1 MLLQISNVHMNC
13 KRFKLLRIVWPIL
26 LVMINNCLPT
36 LGKLDSKKDELLL
49 NLLNCKECSATNPS
63 VASPVFS
70 PAAGSYNTNQS
81 LTLTT
86 TTVGATI
93 CYTDDLS
100 LPTCNL
106 SSCSNGSQYLIP
118 ISITATTTI
127 KAIGCATDLMNSP
140 VVSAVFKIDTTPTA
154 AVASFSSSA
163 GASQVNLSWTNP
175 ADPDFASVR
184 ILQKLGGP
192 SIDENDGLIIYT
204 GTGTAFID
212 TGLTNGTTYY
222 YTAFAFDLSGNVSNR
237 SDTSAMPIAGAAD
250 SPTFTPPTGTYNSTQ
265 TVSLTTTTPSA
276 TICYTINGTNPTC
289 SGSCILGTPYTVPVS
304 ISTTTIIKGIVCATG
319 YTPSPVSQATITIDT
334 IPPSPVTNLTLIPND
349 DTLNLTW
356 TNPGDSDFDS
366 VTIVR
371 KTSSAPANKTDGTVV
386 YHGNLQLAF
395 DAGPL
400 TPSTEYF
407 YAAFAEDTVGNVSA
421 ATTDS
426 ATLMK
431 PWMVNG
437 LITASYPTQFL
448 GVAKDSSSI
457 LVVGTQNSTNTYNYG
472 NSIAYTGTHTT
483 NNAILI
489 RYDNSGPVNIVGESG
504 DSSNWARFNSVAVDS
519 VGNIYVA
526 GYIQG
531 ATTNDDFTF
540 GSYTIKSLC
549 PYGQTPF
556 VAKLNAAFTYQ
567 WVKTVSACGGYADFV
582 SIAVSSSG
590 NDIYVVGSQGGNL
603 NYNYGSGVI
612 NGASN
617 SINSVIVKYNNSGV
631 TQWTR
636 TVTSALGNPDTG
648 FKSVT
653 VDTSGNVYIAGY
665 QNTTAAIKYQGDSGT
680 ISGAS
685 PFSNPVIVKYDSSGV
700 FQWARTI
707 TGGSSNAV
715 FQAITAASTT
725 LYVVGYQE
733 GSSNYEYK
741 AAAPGVSATG
751 QSSGSNAVIVAYNNS
766 GVAQWARTTVAP
778 SSLTSKSE
786 FKSVTTDGSGNIY
799 AVGAQYSTDAF
810 SYGASALATATAAG
824 NNSLIVKYN
833 SLGVA
838 KWAKTIASGSTDA
851 LFYGVVV
858 DNSNKLCAVGVQSD
872 PMAYKY
878 GNLTLTGIVTG
889 PNSVLV
895 RYE

>member
-1 MLLQISNVHMNC
+1 MLWQISNIHMNS

-26 LVMINNCLPT
+26 IVVGVNNCLPT
-36 LGKLDSKKDELLL
+36 LGKLDSKKDEILL

-81 LTLTT
+81 VTLTT

-106 SSCSNGSQYLIP
+106 SSCSNGSQYVTP
-118 ISITATTTI
+118 ISITVTTTI
-127 KAIGCATDLMNSP
+127 KAIGCATDLINSA
-140 VVSAVFKIDTTPTA
+140 VVSANYKIDTTPTA

-175 ADPDFASVR
+175 PDPDFASIR
-184 ILQKLGGP
+184 ILQKLGGS
-192 SIDENDGLIIYT
+192 SIDENDGLIIYS
-204 GTGTAFID
+204 GTGNAFID

-222 YTAFAFDLSGNVSNR
+222 YTAFAFDLSGNVSPR
-237 SDTSAMPIAGAAD
+237 ADTSAIPIAGAAD

-276 TICYTINGTNPTC
+276 TICYTTNGIDPTC
-289 SGSCILGTPYTVPVS
+289 SGSCMIGTQYTVPVS
-304 ISTTTIIKGIVCATG
+304 ISTTTTLKGIVCATG

-334 IPPSPVTNLTLIPND
+334 IPPGPVTNLTLIPND

-356 TNPGDSDFDS
+356 TNPVDSDFDS

-371 KTSSAPANKTDGTVV
+371 KTSSAPTSKTDGTVV

-400 TPSTEYF
+400 NPSTEYF
-407 YAAFAEDTVGNVSA
+407 YAAFAEDTVGNVSV

-426 ATLMK
+426 TTLMK

-437 LITASYPTQFL
+437 LIAASYPTQFL

-457 LVVGTQNSTNTYNYG
+457 LVVGTQNGTNSYNYG
-472 NSIAYTGTHTT
+472 NSINYTGTHTT

-489 RYDNSGPVNIVGESG
+489 RYDNSGATNIVGESG
-504 DSSNWARFNSVAVDS
+504 DSSNFARFNSVAVDS
-519 VGNIYVA
+519 IGNIYVA
-526 GYIQG
+526 GYIKG
-531 ATTNDDFTF
+531 AITDDFTF
-540 GSYTIKSLC
+540 GSYTIKSIC

-567 WVKTVSACGGYADFV
+567 WVKTVSACGGFANFA
-582 SIAVSSSG
+582 SIAVSTTG
-590 NDIYVVGSQGGNL
+590 DIYVAGNQYS
-603 NYNYGSGVI
+603 NVAYNYGVGSI
-612 NGASN
+612 TAAST
-617 SINSVIVKYNNSGV
+617 SFNSVIVKYDNSGAQKWV
-631 TQWTR
+631 R
-636 TVTSALGNPDTG
+636 TVTSAPGNPDTG
-648 FKSVT
+648 YTSVA
-653 VDTSGNVYIAGY
+653 VDGSGNVYIVGY
-665 QNTTAAIKYQGDSGT
+665 QNSIAAIKYQGDSST

-685 PFSNPVIVKYDSSGV
+685 PTSNPVIVKYDSSGV
-700 FQWARTI
+700 FQWAKTI

-715 FQAITAASTT
+715 FQAIAISSTT
-725 LYVVGYQE
+725 LYVVGYQT
-733 GSSNYEYK
+733 GSASYEYK
-741 AAAPGVSATG
+741 AAAVSATG
-751 QSSGSNAVIVAYNNS
+751 QSSDLNAVIVAYNNS

-786 FKSVTTDGSGNIY
+786 FKSVTTDSSGNIY
-799 AVGAQYSTDAF
+799 AVGSQYSTDAF
-810 SYGASALATATAAG
+810 SYGASALATATAAA

-858 DNSNKLCAVGVQSD
+858 DNSNKLCAVGIQSD
-872 PMAYKY
+872 PIAYKY
-878 GNLTLTGIVTG
+878 GNLTLTGIATG